1 MVFEVT
7 GVVTVRREVGQAK
20 QSKPK
25 DRVQPAEAK
34 LAIFEAIMDIAF
46 REIVDERVTELPPG
60 TPFDLL
66 ADKTV
71 CFGYVK
77 VRWVLDEAC
86 VQSWVFCED
95 NLPPENTLMVQRR
108 DVAYPAR
115 IPELFVDFV
124 ERGRLERLALLLA
137 LSTQFGSRRID
148 VLLADELF

>member
-86 VQSWVFCED
+86 
-95 NLPPENTLMVQRR
+95 RR